1 MISDGSYLLLTI
13 TGLQSWLDERLFG
26 WSRSAIRGN
35 LWGGSEQPSRA
46 VSPAGS
52 DDEDHGDYE
61 YVLGYLP
68 SDGDGTPSRLRS
80 RSVRSSY
87 ADLQQLKST
96 TPAHATGAA
105 LREEPA
111 LSPDDESGLHYR
123 SIQHR
128 DRRASLN
135 DGVSVERI
143 GAIDPEEPFKDATK
157 DINQE
162 NVLRKHEDDAC

>member
-1 MISDGSYLLLTI
+1 M
-13 TGLQSWLDERLFG
+13 
-26 WSRSAIRGN
+26 
-35 LWGGSEQPSRA
+35 
-46 VSPAGS
+46 SPAAS

-87 ADLQQLKST
+87 ADLQQLKI
-96 TPAHATGAA
+96 TPVHATGAA
-105 LREEPA
+105 VREEPGH
-111 LSPDDESGLHYR
+111 SPDDNSGLHYR
-123 SIQHR
+123 SAQHR

-135 DGVSVERI
+135 DDVPVERI

-162 NVLRKHEDDAC
+162 NVLRKHEDEAC